1 MTLSFQQTVRLHTI
15 TTKTLPLL
23 IDIFADYNTGN
34 IIFYVSFLL
43 AELPS
48 QLVSKFIGPDR
59 WIPIQISLWSIVAIS
74 QAALSGRPS
83 FFATRS
89 LLGILEVGAVF
100 QTSRSFYFP
109 LFYFCARL
117 SDFLQGGFIPDIILW
132 LSYFYTSR
140 ELPTRLRCVL
150 LAYLSR
156 SYANNEVASS
166 GQHTA

>member
-15 TTKTLPLL
+15 TTNTPPLL
-23 IDIFADYNTGN
+23 IGIFADYNTGN

-89 LLGILEVGAVF
+89 LLGILEVGA
-100 QTSRSFYFP
+100 TCRSF
-109 LFYFCARL
+109 LFLSFFLFFFNARL
-117 SDFLQGGFIPDIILW
+117 LTFDRAASFRTLYYGYPTSIPAVN
-132 LSYFYTSR
+132 S
-140 ELPTRLRCVL
+140 LRVL
-150 LAYLSR
+150 GVFS
-156 SYANNEVASS
+156 
-166 GQHTA
+166 